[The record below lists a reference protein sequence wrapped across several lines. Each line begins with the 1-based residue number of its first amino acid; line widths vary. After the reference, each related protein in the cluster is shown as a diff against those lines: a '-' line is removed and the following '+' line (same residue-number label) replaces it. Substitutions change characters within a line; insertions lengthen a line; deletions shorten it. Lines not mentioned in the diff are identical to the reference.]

1 MAGDTVFGRRT
12 DHPEAA
18 NEKLRQQFNRL
29 CDAVDALLEK
39 LDADEGVNDSDYVD
53 TIGGMYSKVEK
64 K

>member
-12 DHPEAA
+12 DHPEAT

-39 LDADEGVNDSDYVD
+39 LDEDGGVDYFE
-53 TIGGMYSKVEK
+53 TIGGMYSKVEAK
-64 K
+64 